1 MSQKNNLI
9 IAIQDNTLMENT
21 LVIWLYFSVVFFFV
35 LVVAAF
41 IMRKEL
47 NKVLTSGNYAPSSQA
62 PKLLRILMRIFLGLS
77 IVSLIAS
84 GILYLKIQD
93 IRHLLQEQAIA
104 LENTTMDETQKILEY
119 EQSQAMAPITQAE
132 MIQIDRDVREE
143 IANSKRMLEKEAKKR
158 AAADPTTTVEKELY
172 KLMNQIKLEADQ
184 AQGREP
190 SPVEMDPNK
199 SSQENLDAV
208 VKAIFLEPV
217 KQVQEEEERKK
228 NEDRVVSTQ

>member
-77 IVSLIAS
+77 IVSVIAS

-93 IRHLLQEQAIA
+93 IRYLLQEQAIA

-143 IANSKRMLEKEAKKR
+143 IANSKRMLEEEAKKR

-172 KLMNQIKLEADQ
+172 TLMNQIKLEVDQ
-184 AQGREP
+184 SQGREP

-208 VKAIFLEPV
+208 VKAIFLEPG
-217 KQVQEEEERKK
+217 KQLQEEEERKK